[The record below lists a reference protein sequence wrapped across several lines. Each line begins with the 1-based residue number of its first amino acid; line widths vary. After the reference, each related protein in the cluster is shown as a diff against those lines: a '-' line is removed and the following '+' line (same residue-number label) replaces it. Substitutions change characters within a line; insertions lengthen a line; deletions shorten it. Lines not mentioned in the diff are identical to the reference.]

1 MPSTTL
7 PIDTLPA
14 ARDAVR
20 STNAL
25 VGGLAV
31 RAGGTKPA
39 LIPTGDAV
47 TTLDL
52 SGLRGILEYQPSE
65 YTFTALAGTPLAVV
79 QAALAEHG
87 QYLPFDPPLVEAG
100 ATLGGT
106 IASGLS
112 GSGRYRYGGVRDF
125 LLGVKFIDGRG
136 QLVQGGGK
144 VVKNAAGFDLPK
156 LLVGSLGRLGVMVE
170 ATFKVFPQ
178 PPAYATLVSPCDG
191 LAEAVAH
198 VQELTV
204 APVDIDALDVV
215 LAEDQVTLHV
225 RIGGLADVL
234 DERLRALQD
243 LVGAGEMF
251 IGETEKNL
259 WRAATELTQFP
270 DDAALVRVATT
281 TETLPTLDSELAA
294 AKAVR
299 RYAVAGNLAW
309 IAWPGNLDALD
320 NLLHAQNLPGL
331 VLRGAA
337 ETPLLGRRAQGA
349 FLQRIQQALDPEG
362 KFGSF

>member
-1 MPSTTL
+1 MPPTL

-20 STNAL
+20 SAARL
-25 VGGLAV
+25 VV
-31 RAGGTKPA
+31 RGAGTKPA
-39 LIPTGDAV
+39 LIPTGDDL

-65 YTFTALAGTPLAVV
+65 YTFSALAGTPLAEV

-106 IASGLS
+106 IAAGLS

-125 LLGVKFIDGRG
+125 LLGVKFIDGQG
-136 QLVQGGGK
+136 QIVQGGGK

-178 PPAYATLVSPCDG
+178 PAAYATLAVACAS

-198 VQELTV
+198 VQKLTV
-204 APVDIDALDVV
+204 APVDVDALDVV
-215 LAEDQVTLHV
+215 LAEGQITLHV

-243 LVGAGEMF
+243 FAGAGETYS
-251 IGETEKNL
+251 GGTEKNL
-259 WRAATELTQFP
+259 WRAATELTHFP
-270 DDAALVRVATT
+270 SDAALVRVATT
-281 TETLPTLDSELAA
+281 TAALPTLDSELAA

-309 IAWPGNLDALD
+309 IAWPGNLNAIDD
-320 NLLHAQNLPGL
+320 LLCAQNLSGL
-331 VLRGAA
+331 VLRGAV
-337 ETPLLGRRAQGA
+337 ETPLIGRRAQGA

>member
-1 MPSTTL
+1 MPPTTL

-20 STNAL
+20 SASR
-25 VGGLAV
+25 LAV

-39 LIPTGDAV
+39 LTLTGNDL

-65 YTFTALAGTPLAVV
+65 YTFTALAGTPLAEVE
-79 QAALAEHG
+79 ATLAEHG
-87 QYLPFDPPLVEAG
+87 QYLPFDPPLVQAG

-106 IASGLS
+106 IAAGLS

-125 LLGVKFIDGRG
+125 LLGVKFIDGQG

-156 LLVGSLGRLGVMVE
+156 LFVGSLGRLGVMVE

-178 PPAYATLVSPCDG
+178 PPAYATLIAPCNS
-191 LAEAVAH
+191 LADAVART
-198 VQELTV
+198 QKLTV

-215 LAEDQVTLHV
+215 LAEDNVTLHV

-234 DERLRALQD
+234 DERLQALED
-243 LVGAGEMF
+243 FVGAGETHK
-251 IGETEKNL
+251 GEKEKHL
-259 WRAATELTQFP
+259 WRAAAELTPFP
-270 DDAALVRVATT
+270 SDSALVRVATT
-281 TETLPTLDSELAA
+281 PDALPALDGELAA
-294 AKAVR
+294 ARVVR

-309 IAWPGNLDALD
+309 IAWPGDLALLDD
-320 NLLHAQNLPGL
+320 LLCAQNLPGL
-331 VLRGAA
+331 VLRGAVQS
-337 ETPLLGRRAQGA
+337 PLMGRRSPGA
-349 FLQRIQQALDPEG
+349 FLQRVQRALDPEE
-362 KFGSF
+362 KFGAF